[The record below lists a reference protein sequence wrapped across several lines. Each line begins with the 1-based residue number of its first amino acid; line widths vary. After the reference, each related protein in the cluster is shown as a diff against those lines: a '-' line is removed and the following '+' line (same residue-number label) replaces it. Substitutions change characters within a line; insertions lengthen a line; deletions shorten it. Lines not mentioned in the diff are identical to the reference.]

1 MTRAGL
7 FRPLVYLLLV
17 AGCAVMLMPVLAM
30 VSTALKSMPEVYAPE
45 PNLIPVSFHF
55 ENFYRALFDP
65 TASYRPFNFLPALK
79 NTVSVTM
86 LNIIGNLVSCSL
98 VAWGF
103 ARYPCRWN
111 KPLFIVMLSAMM
123 LPAIILSIP
132 TFVLFVKYFGW
143 YDTLY
148 PLWVPSFF
156 GVNAFFIFLLHSF
169 FRGIPES
176 LLEAARID
184 GCSEI
189 SMFCRVVV
197 PLSKPVLMVVAV
209 FTSIWTWNDFFTP
222 LLYLE
227 DESKFT
233 FAIALQQFV
242 RGSQGSIFGT
252 QWNLLMAANIVVTIP
267 IVLLFFAAQRY
278 FVEGISLTGVK
289 Q

>member
-1 MTRAGL
+1 MDRGNL
-7 FRPLVYLLLV
+7 FRPAVYLLLV
-17 AGCAVMLMPVLAM
+17 AGCGVMLLPVLAM
-30 VSTALKSMPEVYAPE
+30 VSTALKSMPEVYASE
-45 PNLIPVSFHF
+45 SSLIPVSFHF
-55 ENFYRALFDP
+55 ENFYRAIFDP
-65 TASYRPFNFLPALK
+65 TASYRPFNFFPAMK
-79 NTVSVTM
+79 NTISVTL
-86 LNIIGNLVSCSL
+86 LNIIGNLFSCSL

-103 ARYPCRWN
+103 ARYQCRWN
-111 KPLFIVMLSAMM
+111 KPLFIVMLSSMM

-156 GVNAFFIFLLHSF
+156 GVNAFFIFLLHGF

-189 SMFCRVVV
+189 GIFCRVVV

-209 FTSIWTWNDFFTP
+209 FTFIWTWNDFFTP

-233 FAIALQQFV
+233 FAIALQSFV
-242 RGSQGSIFGT
+242 RGSEGSIFGT

-267 IVLLFFAAQRY
+267 IVMLFFAAQRY

>member
-1 MTRAGL
+1 MNSIQVFRATI
-7 FRPLVYLLLV
+7 YALLL
-17 AGCAVMLMPVLAM
+17 AGCALMFLPVLAM
-30 VSTALKSMPEVYAPE
+30 ISTALKSMPEVYAPE
-45 PNLIPVSFHF
+45 PTLIPKSYHF

-65 TASYRPFNFLPALK
+65 AASYRPFNFLPALK
-79 NTVSVTM
+79 NTVSVTL
-86 LNIIGNLVSCSL
+86 LNIIGNLVSCSA

-156 GVNAFFIFLLHSF
+156 ATHAFFIFLLHGF
-169 FRGIPES
+169 FKAIPES

-189 SMFCRVVV
+189 GIFSRVAI
-197 PLSKPVLMVVAV
+197 PLSKPALMVVAV
-209 FTSIWTWNDFFTP
+209 FTFIWTWNDFFTP

-233 FAIALQQFV
+233 FAIALQKFV
-242 RGSQGSIFGT
+242 RGSQGSVFGR
-252 QWNLLMAANIVVTIP
+252 QWNLLMAANIVVTVP
-267 IVLLFFAAQRY
+267 IVALFFSAQRY

>member
-1 MTRAGL
+1 MNSIQVFRATI
-7 FRPLVYLLLV
+7 YAQLL
-17 AGCAVMLMPVLAM
+17 AGCALMFLPVLAM
-30 VSTALKSMPEVYAPE
+30 ISTALKSMPEVYAPE
-45 PNLIPVSFHF
+45 PTLIPKSYHF

-65 TASYRPFNFLPALK
+65 AASYRPFNFLPALK
-79 NTVSVTM
+79 NTVSVTL
-86 LNIIGNLVSCSL
+86 LNIIGNLVSCSA

-156 GVNAFFIFLLHSF
+156 ATHAFFIFLLHGF
-169 FRGIPES
+169 FKAIPES

-189 SMFCRVVV
+189 GIFSRVAI
-197 PLSKPVLMVVAV
+197 PLSKPALMVVAV
-209 FTSIWTWNDFFTP
+209 FTFIWTWNDFFTP

-233 FAIALQQFV
+233 FAIALQKFV
-242 RGSQGSIFGT
+242 RGSQGSVLGRK
-252 QWNLLMAANIVVTIP
+252 WNLLMAANIVVTIP
-267 IVLLFFAAQRY
+267 IVALFFSAQRY

>member
-1 MTRAGL
+1 MNSIQVFRATI
-7 FRPLVYLLLV
+7 YALLL
-17 AGCAVMLMPVLAM
+17 AGCALMFLPVLAM
-30 VSTALKSMPEVYAPE
+30 ISTALKSMPEVYAPE
-45 PNLIPVSFHF
+45 PTLIPKSYHF

-65 TASYRPFNFLPALK
+65 AASYRPFNFLPALK
-79 NTVSVTM
+79 NTVSVTL
-86 LNIIGNLVSCSL
+86 LNIIGNGVSCSA

-156 GVNAFFIFLLHSF
+156 ATHAFFIFLLHGF
-169 FRGIPES
+169 FKAIPES

-189 SMFCRVVV
+189 GIFSRVAI
-197 PLSKPVLMVVAV
+197 PLSKPALMVVAV
-209 FTSIWTWNDFFTP
+209 FTFIWTWNDFFTP

-233 FAIALQQFV
+233 FAIALQKFV
-242 RGSQGSIFGT
+242 RGSQGSVFGR
-252 QWNLLMAANIVVTIP
+252 QWNLLMAANIVVTVP
-267 IVLLFFAAQRY
+267 IVALFFSAQRY

>member
-1 MTRAGL
+1 MNNNQL
-7 FRPLVYLLLV
+7 FRSAIYVLLFV
-17 AGCAVMLMPVLAM
+17 GCALMFLPVLAM
-30 VSTALKSMPEVYAPE
+30 ISTALKSMPEVYAPE
-45 PNLIPVSFHF
+45 PTLIPESFHF
-55 ENFYRALFDP
+55 ENFYKALFDP
-65 TASYRPFNFLPALK
+65 AASYRPFNFLPALK
-79 NTVSVTM
+79 NTVGVTL
-86 LNIIGNLVSCSL
+86 LNIIGNLVSCSV

-156 GVNAFFIFLLHSF
+156 ATHAFFIFLLHGF
-169 FRGIPES
+169 FKAIPES
-176 LLEAARID
+176 LIEAARID

-189 SMFCRVVV
+189 GIFSRVAV
-197 PLSKPVLMVVAV
+197 PLSKPALMVVAV
-209 FTSIWTWNDFFTP
+209 FTFIWTWNDFFTP

-233 FAIALQQFV
+233 FAIALQKFV
-242 RGSQGSIFGT
+242 RGSQGSIFGR

-267 IVLLFFAAQRY
+267 IVALFFAAQRY

>member
-1 MTRAGL
+1 MNSTQVFRATI
-7 FRPLVYLLLV
+7 YALLL
-17 AGCAVMLMPVLAM
+17 AGCALMFLPVLAM
-30 VSTALKSMPEVYAPE
+30 ISTALKSMPEVYAPE
-45 PNLIPVSFHF
+45 PTLIPKSYHF

-65 TASYRPFNFLPALK
+65 AASYRPFNFLPALK
-79 NTVSVTM
+79 NTVSVTL
-86 LNIIGNLVSCSL
+86 LNIIGNLVSCSA

-123 LPAIILSIP
+123 LPAIIMSIP

-156 GVNAFFIFLLHSF
+156 ATHAFFIFLLHGF
-169 FRGIPES
+169 FKAIPES

-189 SMFCRVVV
+189 GIFSRVAI
-197 PLSKPVLMVVAV
+197 PLSKPALMVVAV
-209 FTSIWTWNDFFTP
+209 FTFIWTWNDFFTP

-233 FAIALQQFV
+233 FAIALQKFV
-242 RGSQGSIFGT
+242 RGSQGSVFGR
-252 QWNLLMAANIVVTIP
+252 QWNLLMAANIVVTVP
-267 IVLLFFAAQRY
+267 IVALFFSAQRY

>member
-1 MTRAGL
+1 MNSIQVFRATI
-7 FRPLVYLLLV
+7 YALLL
-17 AGCAVMLMPVLAM
+17 AGCALMFLPVLAM
-30 VSTALKSMPEVYAPE
+30 ISTALKSMPEVYAPE
-45 PNLIPVSFHF
+45 PTLIPKSYHF

-65 TASYRPFNFLPALK
+65 AASYRPFNFLPALK
-79 NTVSVTM
+79 NTVSVTL
-86 LNIIGNLVSCSL
+86 LNIIGNLVSCSA

-123 LPAIILSIP
+123 LPAIIMSIP

-156 GVNAFFIFLLHSF
+156 ATHAFFIFLLHGF
-169 FRGIPES
+169 FKAIPES

-189 SMFCRVVV
+189 GIFSRVAI
-197 PLSKPVLMVVAV
+197 PLSKPALMVVAV
-209 FTSIWTWNDFFTP
+209 FTFIWTWNDFFTP

-233 FAIALQQFV
+233 FAIALQKFV
-242 RGSQGSIFGT
+242 RGSQGSVFGR
-252 QWNLLMAANIVVTIP
+252 QWNLLMAANIVVTVP
-267 IVLLFFAAQRY
+267 IVALFFSAQRY

>member
-1 MTRAGL
+1 MGDTRV
-7 FRPLVYLLLV
+7 FRVFVYALLL
-17 AGCAVMLMPVLAM
+17 AGCAIMLMPVMAM

-45 PNLIPVSFHF
+45 PTLIPLSFHF

-79 NTVSVTM
+79 NTVSITL
-86 LNIIGNLVSCSL
+86 LNIIGNL

-103 ARYPCRWN
+103 ARYQCRWN
-111 KPLFIVMLSAMM
+111 KPLFVVMLSAMM

-169 FRGIPES
+169 FRGIPDS
-176 LLEAARID
+176 LVEAARID
-184 GCSEI
+184 GCGEI
-189 SMFCRVVV
+189 GIFCRVVV

-209 FTSIWTWNDFFTP
+209 FTFIWTWNDFFTP

-242 RGSQGSIFGT
+242 RGSQGSVFGT

-267 IVLLFFAAQRY
+267 IVLLFFAAQRF

>member
-1 MTRAGL
+1 
-7 FRPLVYLLLV
+7 
-17 AGCAVMLMPVLAM
+17 MPAM
-30 VSTALKSMPEVYAPE
+30 AMISTALKSMPEVYAPE
-45 PNLIPVSFHF
+45 PTLIPTSFHF
-55 ENFYRALFDP
+55 ENFHKALFDA

-79 NTVSVTM
+79 NTVCVTL

-103 ARYPCRWN
+103 ARYECRWN
-111 KPLFIVMLSAMM
+111 RPLFALMLSTMM

-148 PLWVPSFF
+148 PLWVPAFC

-169 FRGIPES
+169 FKGIPDS
-176 LLEAARID
+176 LVEAARID
-184 GCSEI
+184 GCSEFGI
-189 SMFCRVVV
+189 FYKIAI

-209 FTSIWTWNDFFTP
+209 FTFIWTWNDFFTP

-227 DESKFT
+227 DESKYT
-233 FAIALQQFV
+233 LAIALQQFV
-242 RGSQGSIFGT
+242 AGSRGSVFGT
-252 QWNLLMAANIVVTIP
+252 QWNLLMAATIVVTIP

-278 FVEGISLTGVK
+278 FVEGIGLTGVK

>member
-1 MTRAGL
+1 MNKTKA
-7 FRPLVYLLLV
+7 FRSFVYALLL
-17 AGCAVMLMPVLAM
+17 AGCVLMLMPVMAM

-45 PNLIPVSFHF
+45 PTLIPTSFHF
-55 ENFYRALFDP
+55 ENFYRAFFDP

-79 NTVSVTM
+79 NTVSVTL
-86 LNIIGNLVSCSL
+86 LNIIGNLTSCSL

-103 ARYPCRWN
+103 ARYQCRWN
-111 KPLFIVMLSAMM
+111 RPLFAVMLSAMM

-148 PLWVPSFF
+148 PLWVPAFF
-156 GVNAFFIFLLHSF
+156 AINSFFIFLLHGF
-169 FRGIPES
+169 FRGIPGS
-176 LLEAARID
+176 LIEAARID

-189 SMFCRVVV
+189 GIFCRVVV

-209 FTSIWTWNDFFTP
+209 FTFIWTWNDFFTP

-233 FAIALQQFV
+233 FAIALQNFV
-242 RGSQGSIFGT
+242 RGSQASVFGT
-252 QWNLLMAANIVVTIP
+252 QWNLLMAANIAVTIP
-267 IVLLFFAAQRY
+267 IVMLFFAAQRY

>member
-1 MTRAGL
+1 MNSARA
-7 FRPLVYLLLV
+7 FRPFIYALLF
-17 AGCAVMLMPVLAM
+17 AGCALMLMPVMAM
-30 VSTALKSMPEVYAPE
+30 VSTALKSMPEVYAPK
-45 PNLIPVSFHF
+45 PTLIPKSFYF
-55 ENFYRALFDP
+55 ENFYKALFDP

-79 NTVSVTM
+79 NTLSITL

-103 ARYPCRWN
+103 ARFPCRWN
-111 KPLFIVMLSAMM
+111 RPLFIVMLSAMM

-148 PLWVPSFF
+148 PLWVPAFF
-156 GVNAFFIFLLHSF
+156 GINAFFIFLLHSF
-169 FRGIPES
+169 FKGIPGS
-176 LLEAARID
+176 LIEAARID
-184 GCSEI
+184 GCGEFGI
-189 SMFCRVVV
+189 FCRVAI

-209 FTSIWTWNDFFTP
+209 FTFIWTWNDFFTP

-227 DESKFT
+227 DETKFT
-233 FAIALQQFV
+233 FSIALQKFV
-242 RGSQGSIFGT
+242 RGSQGSVFGT
-252 QWNLLMAANIVVTIP
+252 QWNLLMAANIVVTAP
-267 IVLLFFAAQRY
+267 IVMLFFAAQRY

>member
-1 MTRAGL
+1 MNSTQVFRATI
-7 FRPLVYLLLV
+7 YALLL
-17 AGCAVMLMPVLAM
+17 AGCALMFLPVLAM
-30 VSTALKSMPEVYAPE
+30 ISTALKSMPEVYAPE
-45 PNLIPVSFHF
+45 PTLIPKSYHF

-65 TASYRPFNFLPALK
+65 AASYRPFNFLPALK
-79 NTVSVTM
+79 NTVSVTL
-86 LNIIGNLVSCSL
+86 LNIIGNLVSCSA

-123 LPAIILSIP
+123 LPAIIMSIP

-143 YDTLY
+143 YDTLD

-156 GVNAFFIFLLHSF
+156 ATHAFFIFLLHGF
-169 FRGIPES
+169 FKAIPES

-189 SMFCRVVV
+189 GIFSRVAI
-197 PLSKPVLMVVAV
+197 PLSKPALMVVAV
-209 FTSIWTWNDFFTP
+209 FTFIWTWNDFFTP

-233 FAIALQQFV
+233 FAIALQKFV
-242 RGSQGSIFGT
+242 RGSQGSVFGR
-252 QWNLLMAANIVVTIP
+252 QWNLLMAANIVVTVP
-267 IVLLFFAAQRY
+267 IVALFFSAQRY

>member
-1 MTRAGL
+1 MNSIQVFRATI
-7 FRPLVYLLLV
+7 YALLL
-17 AGCAVMLMPVLAM
+17 AGCALMFLPVLAM
-30 VSTALKSMPEVYAPE
+30 ISTALKSMPEVYAPE
-45 PNLIPVSFHF
+45 PTLIPKSYHF

-65 TASYRPFNFLPALK
+65 AASYRPFNFLPALK
-79 NTVSVTM
+79 NTVSVTL
-86 LNIIGNLVSCSL
+86 LNIIGNLVSCSA

-156 GVNAFFIFLLHSF
+156 ATHAFFIFLLHGF
-169 FRGIPES
+169 FKAIPES

-189 SMFCRVVV
+189 GIFSRVAI
-197 PLSKPVLMVVAV
+197 PQSKPALMVVAV
-209 FTSIWTWNDFFTP
+209 FTFIWTWNDFFTP

-233 FAIALQQFV
+233 FAIALQKFV
-242 RGSQGSIFGT
+242 RGSQGSVFGR
-252 QWNLLMAANIVVTIP
+252 QWNLLMAANIVVTVP
-267 IVLLFFAAQRY
+267 IVALFFSAQRY

>member
-1 MTRAGL
+1 MD
-7 FRPLVYLLLV
+7 F
-17 AGCAVMLMPVLAM
+17 
-30 VSTALKSMPEVYAPE
+30 YAPE
-45 PNLIPVSFHF
+45 PTLIPKSYHF

-65 TASYRPFNFLPALK
+65 AASYRPFNFLPALK
-79 NTVSVTM
+79 NTVSVTL
-86 LNIIGNLVSCSL
+86 LNIIGNLVSCSA

-123 LPAIILSIP
+123 LPAIIMSIP

-156 GVNAFFIFLLHSF
+156 ATHAFFIFLLHGF
-169 FRGIPES
+169 FKAIPES

-189 SMFCRVVV
+189 GIFSRVAI
-197 PLSKPVLMVVAV
+197 PLSKPALMVVAV
-209 FTSIWTWNDFFTP
+209 FTFIWTWNDFFTP

-233 FAIALQQFV
+233 FAIALQKFV
-242 RGSQGSIFGT
+242 RGSQGSVFGR
-252 QWNLLMAANIVVTIP
+252 QWNLLMAANIVVTVP
-267 IVLLFFAAQRY
+267 IVALFFSAQRY